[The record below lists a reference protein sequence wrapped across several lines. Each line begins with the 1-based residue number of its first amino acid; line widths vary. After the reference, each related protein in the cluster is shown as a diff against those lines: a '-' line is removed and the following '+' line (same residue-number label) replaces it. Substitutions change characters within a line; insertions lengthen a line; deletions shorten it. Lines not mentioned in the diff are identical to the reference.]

1 MGSLEE
7 PSREKLTDC
16 HEKLKS
22 FGCKMI
28 WEILR
33 VFQENHASACTLRS
47 LDACDF
53 ETIDLQC
60 ERSRTGHTG
69 ESGKT
74 LDYPGLSSHRIA
86 SVNQD
91 TPFPAK
97 PWSNRGEILAD
108 NRLYKKKKVPMLSK
122 KNKFQQKLKKPDLS
136 L

>member
-1 MGSLEE
+1 MFE
-7 PSREKLTDC
+7 
-16 HEKLKS
+16 
-22 FGCKMI
+22 
-28 WEILR
+28 
-33 VFQENHASACTLRS
+33 ENHASACILRS
-47 LDACDF
+47 LIACDF
-53 ETIDLQC
+53 ETNDLQC

-108 NRLYKKKKVPMLSK
+108 NRLYNKKKKPMLLK
-122 KNKFQQKLKKPDLS
+122 KNTINKKSNKPEIS
-136 L
+136 F